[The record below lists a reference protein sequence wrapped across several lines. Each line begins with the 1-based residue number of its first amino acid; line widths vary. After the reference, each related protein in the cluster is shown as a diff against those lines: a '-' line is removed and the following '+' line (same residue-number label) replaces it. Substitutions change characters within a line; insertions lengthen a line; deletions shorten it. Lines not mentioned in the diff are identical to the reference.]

1 MRAQAT
7 PPVILAPAG
16 LLNAFRYSRTGRETC
31 DDRARRTHRPAGDAH
46 PQRPSPPPQAVLRD
60 TRDRRAGLRDPGDS
74 GEAREE
80 DPAEEGDGI
89 GRGCRTSPMAPS
101 NTFKRAIR
109 FVFLWDDLPAHR
121 SRVVREYVRAQ
132 RAGSRWG
139 SSPGT
144 RPSSIRWSM
153 CGATGTL
160 EGAHGS
166 WPSAVTVVALFVHP
180 DVRGFPGTLCL
191 QIWLAV
197 ICPVPVSLMVD
208 RHPHDKELQFLFP
221 LPTVSMSVGWLM

>member
-1 MRAQAT
+1 MSNVADG
-7 PPVILAPAG
+7 LA
-16 LLNAFRYSRTGRETC
+16 
-31 DDRARRTHRPAGDAH
+31 
-46 PQRPSPPPQAVLRD
+46 
-60 TRDRRAGLRDPGDS
+60 DS
-74 GEAREE
+74 
-80 DPAEEGDGI
+80 
-89 GRGCRTSPMAPS
+89 TLKAPS
-101 NTFKRAIR
+101 NGLFASSSSGTVSPLIVAASSGSTSA
-109 FVFLWDDLPAHR
+109 P
-121 SRVVREYVRAQ
+121 SG
-132 RAGSRWG
+132 AGSRWG

-197 ICPVPVSLMVD
+197 IRPVPVLLMVY
-208 RHPHDKELQFLFP
+208 RHPHEKELQFVFP
-221 LPTVSMSVGWLM
+221 PPTVSMSVGWLM

>member
-1 MRAQAT
+1 
-7 PPVILAPAG
+7 
-16 LLNAFRYSRTGRETC
+16 
-31 DDRARRTHRPAGDAH
+31 
-46 PQRPSPPPQAVLRD
+46 
-60 TRDRRAGLRDPGDS
+60 
-74 GEAREE
+74 
-80 DPAEEGDGI
+80 
-89 GRGCRTSPMAPS
+89 MAPS

-109 FVFLWDDLPAHR
+109 FVFLRDGLPAHR

-160 EGAHGS
+160 ESVHGS

-191 QIWLAV
+191 QIWLAM
-197 ICPVPVSLMVD
+197 ICPVPASLMVYE
-208 RHPHDKELQFLFP
+208 HPSTKDTVRCALNQDYSIPSTASNRSYGTGSVTVRPSGTTDTQSPKGNVRNDVPVHDQGASILHHFDQYG
-221 LPTVSMSVGWLM
+221 TTAHRWV